1 MKRTAFAIVVA
12 LAALGL
18 LFSLALESRPLPVEV
33 HVAQYTIGADLERMN
48 DDFRS
53 LVTTL
58 SSSWTAL
65 QPPGEG
71 ARALLT
77 RVESQP
83 QQLPQTL
90 FEMRG
95 NGSQENRLRN
105 SFDTYTGTI
114 NDAVKLATELLN
126 DQSEYAAAVSFIR
139 ESGGRVI
146 QQMRDQHFERSASDT
161 FQLVV
166 GTLDFAG
173 SRPTVQEA
181 ELRRLLVGLG
191 RDQRV
196 DGMPADALRLR
207 NAMETVVTKRDSIR
221 SKLEQLAGAPVVVN
235 GKNLGSAAQ
244 DLYKA
249 TVARVDQARLM
260 LAVYAVVLLLAV
272 GFVAFRLHG
281 SYREINGANDEL
293 ARLNESLEQR
303 VTERTNELAGTLTDL
318 KESQVQ
324 LVQAEKMSS
333 LGQLVAGISHEINTP
348 LLYLANNAELIQE
361 RVGLMRRFLT
371 TCLGAFSIKA
381 EDFPDRAEYQ
391 ARFVHALKDVKLMLR
406 DDDLEASLAEAEDL
420 TRDSIA
426 GLAELTEMAQSLKDF
441 SRLDRAPIAN
451 FDVNNGLDKT
461 LLIAKNILKH
471 KATVRKFYG
480 EVPEIQCSPS
490 QINQVFLNI
499 ITNAAQAIETQGE
512 IVITTR
518 LHDANRVAIQ
528 ISDTGCGIPE
538 ENLSKIRDPFFTT
551 KEVGTGTGLGLSI
564 VDEIIRS
571 HHGELLVESEV
582 GKGSVF
588 TVVLPI
594 KQAAHAQC
602 GGNGNARAG
611 DARGGGVADD
621 DGGAAACNS
630 RRTSATAVRRR

>member
-18 LFSLALESRPLPVEV
+18 LISLAFESRPLPVEV
-33 HVAQYTIGADLERMN
+33 HVAQYTIGADLEHID
-48 DDFRS
+48 DDFRT
-53 LVTTL
+53 LVTTF
-58 SSSWTAL
+58 SSAWNGL

-71 ARALLT
+71 ARALLA

-95 NGSQENRLRN
+95 NSSQETRLRN
-105 SFDTYTGTI
+105 TFDSYKGTI
-114 NDAVKLATELLN
+114 SEATRLANELLN
-126 DQSEYAAAVSFIR
+126 DQSEYAAAVAFIR

-146 QQMRDQHFERSASDT
+146 QQMRDLRFERPAADT

-173 SRPTVQEA
+173 SRPTVQES
-181 ELRRLLVGLG
+181 ELRRLLVALG
-191 RDQRV
+191 RDQRT
-196 DGMPADALRLR
+196 DGMPADVTRLR
-207 NAMETVVTKRDSIR
+207 NAMETVVMKRDSIR
-221 SKLEQLAGAPVVVN
+221 SKLEQLSAAPVVAN
-235 GKNLGSAAQ
+235 GKNLAAAAQ

-249 TVARVDQARLM
+249 AVARVDQARLM

-272 GFVAFRLHG
+272 GFVAIRLHG
-281 SYREINGANDEL
+281 SYREINRANDEL
-293 ARLNESLEQR
+293 AELNESLEQR
-303 VTERTNELAGTLTDL
+303 VSQRTNELAGTLSDL
-318 KESQVQ
+318 RESQVQ

-348 LLYLANNAELIQE
+348 LLYIANNAELIQE
-361 RVGLMRRFLT
+361 RIGLMRRFVA
-371 TCLGAFSIKA
+371 TCMDAFSIKS

-391 ARFVHALKDVKLMLR
+391 ARFVTALKDVKIMLR
-406 DDDLEASLAEAEDL
+406 DEDLEGSLADAEDL
-420 TRDSIA
+420 ARDSIA
-426 GLAELTEMAQSLKDF
+426 GLNELTEMAQSLKDF
-441 SRLDRAPIAN
+441 SRLDRAPIAS
-451 FDVNNGLDKT
+451 FDVNAGLDKT
-461 LLIAKNILKH
+461 LLIAKNIVKH
-471 KATVRKFYG
+471 KANVRKFYD
-480 EVPEIQCSPS
+480 EIPEIQCAPS

-512 IVITTR
+512 IVITTK
-518 LHDANRVAIQ
+518 LHDADRVAIR
-528 ISDTGCGIPE
+528 IADTGCGIPE
-538 ENLSKIRDPFFTT
+538 ENLAKIRDPFFTT

-564 VDEIIRS
+564 VDEIVRS

-594 KQAAHAQC
+594 KQGLAAKQ
-602 GGNGNARAG
+602 
-611 DARGGGVADD
+611 ADTQEPEQEPL
-621 DGGAAACNS
+621 AE
-630 RRTSATAVRRR
+630 AV